1 MERRLY
7 GDRGT
12 IVKKIIIAADI
23 TLKLAA
29 WHFLY
34 HRPNRHKRAWFFA
47 TLVPVIGS
55 LWFLSCGNRAPGRE

>member
-1 MERRLY
+1 MERRLH

-23 TLKLAA
+23 ILKLAA

-34 HRPNRHKRAWFFA
+34 HRPNRHKRAWFLA
-47 TLVPVIGS
+47 TLVPVIGP
-55 LWFLSCGNRAPGRE
+55 LWFLSCGNRALGRE